1 MLHVITGQIS
11 HLTDECTPYFSLLS
25 FTLSCEFPS
34 QFFLPL
40 SPLPSSMFL
49 SFTLTASLSPW
60 ILLSFSLH
68 FSQQLSPLCTIL
80 QSHSNTL
87 CIWRIQ
93 KTISCIL
100 TSELQHQFD
109 TLQNVSMFFS
119 AGPKICK
126 NTFSITD
133 LERILAWWD
142 PHEPDLSKLTLYT
155 EFTALI
161 NQHFNLWLYV
171 FSLAS

>member
-1 MLHVITGQIS
+1 MNAHHI
-11 HLTDECTPYFSLLS
+11 FLS
-25 FTLSCEFPS
+25 FLSLSPVNS
-34 QFFLPL
+34 LPL

-49 SFTLTASLSPW
+49 SFTLTASPHPESY
-60 ILLSFSLH
+60 SFSLH

-80 QSHSNTL
+80 QSHSAFRPQSYSISLTPSRTSPCFSL
-87 CIWRIQ
+87 RVQ
-93 KTISCIL
+93 K
-100 TSELQHQFD
+100 
-109 TLQNVSMFFS
+109 M
-119 AGPKICK
+119 CK

-133 LERILAWWD
+133 LERILAWCD

-171 FSLAS
+171 FSLASQIM

>member
-34 QFFLPL
+34 PF
-40 SPLPSSMFL
+40 SI
-49 SFTLTASLSPW
+49 TLFYVFVVHSHGLTSPW

-80 QSHSNTL
+80 QSHSAFRPQSYSISLTPSRTSPCFSL
-87 CIWRIQ
+87 RVQ
-93 KTISCIL
+93 K
-100 TSELQHQFD
+100 
-109 TLQNVSMFFS
+109 M
-119 AGPKICK
+119 CK

-133 LERILAWWD
+133 LERILAWCD

-171 FSLAS
+171 FSLASQIM